1 MKRIILFYTICLVA
15 ISCSQKPTITI
26 SDLEWIIGTRSSVQ
40 ENMMIYES
48 WSKTNDELLS
58 GKSYYTENGDTML
71 LETIEIKQI
80 DGELFYCPAISN
92 QNEGKAI
99 EFKLTSKNPNE
110 LVFENPNHDF
120 PKKIVY
126 IKEGNNINA
135 WIEGDGKKIPF
146 YMSTIN

>member
-1 MKRIILFYTICLVA
+1 MKLITYTLLTLTLCF
-15 ISCSQKPTITI
+15 CTPKPTVTI
-26 SDLEWIIGTRSSVQ
+26 ADLEWIIGTRSSAQ
-40 ENMMIYES
+40 ENMLIYES

-80 DGELFYCPAISN
+80 DGELFYCPAVSN

-110 LVFENPNHDF
+110 LVFENPDHDF

-146 YMSTIN
+146 YMKWI

>member
-1 MKRIILFYTICLVA
+1 MKRFALLCSICLLA
-15 ISCSQKPTITI
+15 TACSQKPTVTI
-26 SDLEWIIGTRSSVQ
+26 ADLDWIIGTRSSQ
-40 ENMMIYES
+40 QDQMLIYES
-48 WSKTNDELLS
+48 WSKTSDELLT

-80 DGELFYCPAISN
+80 DGELFYCPAVSN

-99 EFKLTSKNPNE
+99 EFKLTSNKPNH
-110 LVFENPNHDF
+110 LIFENPEHDF

-126 IKEGNNINA
+126 IQEGNNINA

-146 YMSTIN
+146 FMTKIN

>member
-1 MKRIILFYTICLVA
+1 MKRFALLCSICLLA
-15 ISCSQKPTITI
+15 TACSQKPTVTI
-26 SDLEWIIGTRSSVQ
+26 ADLDWIIGTRSSQ
-40 ENMMIYES
+40 QDQMLIYES
-48 WSKTNDELLS
+48 WSKTSDELLT

-80 DGELFYCPAISN
+80 DGELFYCPAVSN

-110 LVFENPNHDF
+110 LVFENPKHDF

-126 IKEGNNINA
+126 IQEGNNINA
-135 WIEGDGKKIPF
+135 WIEGDGKKISF